1 MWSIMSFKSF
11 KSLGFKITIHLS
23 DIFSYYTVGKL
34 VKFFSGSQIPFGNP
48 ISLEIPFHVT
58 QCITLSA
65 WPGDNDCE
73 VELRR
78 QVRSQMEFGNETRTV
93 SVSYKAG

>member
-34 VKFFSGSQIPFGNP
+34 VKFFSGSQ
-48 ISLEIPFHVT
+48 
-58 QCITLSA
+58 
-65 WPGDNDCE
+65 
-73 VELRR
+73 
-78 QVRSQMEFGNETRTV
+78 MEFGNETRTV